1 MTVDLPSPV
10 VLVITGVSGAG
21 KTTVGTLL
29 AERLGWPFKEGDS
42 LHPLNNVEK
51 MAAGIPLTDE
61 DRWPWLTYI
70 ADWVDG
76 QLDSGQN
83 GVITCSAL
91 KRAYR
96 LLINR
101 RGSGVEFVYLAV
113 GKDELEERVEHRDG
127 HFMPASLLNSQLAT
141 LEVPTDSEPA
151 IRVDAGPDASLVVDR
166 LLRDLGLM
174 AQATHLPTSP
184 AKKSAPR
191 AKPATSKRTPRA
203 KS

>member
-1 MTVDLPSPV
+1 

-29 AERLGWPFKEGDS
+29 AERLGWAFKEGDS

-113 GKDELEERVEHRDG
+113 GKDELEDRVEHRPG
-127 HFMPASLLNSQLAT
+127 HFMPASLLDSQLEA
-141 LEVPTDSEPA
+141 LEPPTDSEPA

-166 LLRDLGLM
+166 LLRDLGLTP
-174 AQATHLPTSP
+174 QATHLPPTGARP
-184 AKKSAPR
+184 ARSRRAP
-191 AKPATSKRTPRA
+191 AKRTPR
-203 KS
+203 S